1 MSCSRDF
8 DEPDCFPIHRYQ
20 RNKHI
25 NHQKEFLSVRYFSKD
40 GDVNSLSNDEDFSGP
55 MQARSDLIDILSHDP
70 ANTEAIVKI
79 ITHELKD
86 LKDSKTV
93 SELSNALNDAAE
105 SSNVNKE
112 AKDNVLYLLTKTA
125 PDVRQMILVQTIEEL
140 LKLPSSKKPTIDAL
154 TRVSSEDNVKMVM
167 AWVERKI
174 LTLNQAVYVL
184 LYPDSSA
191 ALK

>member
-1 MSCSRDF
+1 
-8 DEPDCFPIHRYQ
+8 
-20 RNKHI
+20 
-25 NHQKEFLSVRYFSKD
+25 
-40 GDVNSLSNDEDFSGP
+40 

-79 ITHELKD
+79 ITAELKD
-86 LKDSKTV
+86 LKEGDT
-93 SELSNALNDAAE
+93 EAEISNALSE
-105 SSNVNKE
+105 VSSGVNKK
-112 AKDNVLYLLTKTA
+112 AKDNVLYWLTKTA

-140 LKLPSSKKPTIDAL
+140 LNLPASKEPTIEAL
-154 TRVSSEDNVKMVM
+154 TRVSSADNVKMVM
-167 AWVERKI
+167 EWVDRKI

>member
-1 MSCSRDF
+1 M
-8 DEPDCFPIHRYQ
+8 
-20 RNKHI
+20 
-25 NHQKEFLSVRYFSKD
+25 SKD
-40 GDVNSLSNDEDFSGP
+40 DDFKGP

-79 ITHELKD
+79 ISAELKD
-86 LKDSKTV
+86 MKDSET
-93 SELSNALNDAAE
+93 EISNALSEA
-105 SSNVNKE
+105 SSGIAKE
-112 AKDNVLYLLTKTA
+112 AKDNVLYWLTKTA

-140 LKLPSSKKPTIDAL
+140 LKLPGSKEPTIEAL
-154 TRVSSEDNVKMVM
+154 TRVSSSENVEMVLD
-167 AWVERKI
+167 WVERKI